1 MRWLLLTAA
10 VTVTTTHSTFQVREN
25 DFPVSLR
32 ERVEAEEQ
40 APAQVEVA
48 AEAVEADVIVEGGEE
63 TMGRRRGRGR
73 RRRRRRG
80 KHRASATRGGGHTK
94 SDRFWTRKLEL
105 SPRPGGTLHEPA
117 ASPDVPSR
125 QAGDGC
131 GGGVVAAA
139 AVVVVVMVVGPNSR
153 DVCE

>member
-105 SPRPGGTLHEPA
+105 FPRPGGTLHEPA
-117 ASPDVPSR
+117 ASPDVPGR

-131 GGGVVAAA
+131 GGGGGGGGGDGGGTELA
-139 AVVVVVMVVGPNSR
+139 
-153 DVCE
+153 